1 LNCNF
6 HISVWKTIKK
16 NLMKWTVSDSYGI
29 YSVVYGQVG
38 AVTLRF
44 GRAAIYR
51 VFYLSRLLF
60 YVVPILLCLSF
71 ILESIRV
78 FWQSIV
84 VCLNICLRLGIF
96 ECCIMG
102 AQRQDEVR
110 QNIVQ
115 IKTPVTLERMPG

>member
-1 LNCNF
+1 
-6 HISVWKTIKK
+6 
-16 NLMKWTVSDSYGI
+16 MKWTVSDSYGI

-71 ILESIRV
+71 FWRV
-78 FWQSIV
+78 FVSSGSQSSFV
-84 VCLNICLRLGIF
+84 
-96 ECCIMG
+96 
-102 AQRQDEVR
+102 
-110 QNIVQ
+110 
-115 IKTPVTLERMPG
+115 